1 MLREGMFIAERYE
14 ILEKIGSGGMSDVYK
29 AKCHKLN
36 RYVAIKVLK
45 PEFSEDKNFVSKF
58 RAEAQSAAGLMHAN
72 VVNVYDVGEE
82 NEIYYIVMELV
93 EGITLK
99 KYIEKKGKLGIREA
113 VSVAIQVAQG
123 IEAAHKHHIVHRDIK
138 PQNIIISKEGKVKV
152 TDFGIARAA
161 SSNTI
166 NSAVM
171 GSVHYVSP
179 EQARGGYSDEK
190 SDIYSFGITLFEML
204 TGRVPFEGDTTVA
217 VALQHIQ
224 EDMISPRVYLPEIPV
239 SVEKI
244 VLKCTQKR
252 TDRRYQNMT
261 DLIADLKRSLVTPNE
276 DFVIISSAVSAGGPT
291 QIIGEQELAE
301 ITQRAAQKPSG
312 PEIVNVEDRY
322 EGAGRREMK
331 PDTDDTEDYDD
342 EEEIEIG
349 ESEEDE
355 DDTDIRDKAATG
367 KIDKIITILGI
378 ALGVVILIITII
390 VIVNMVKL
398 FKKDTPKVNNP
409 TEASTSSIEG
419 LVEVPSVL
427 GKTYDEAKEELNNM
441 GLGINK
447 REEYSDSYEAGQIFR
462 QSVDAGQMVDANTT
476 IIVYISMGTESFE
489 MPSVIGD
496 TRESA
501 VKTLENKNLKIG
513 DISYE
518 ETDDESKI
526 DTVVSTDPVAGTTV
540 KSGDEIKLVIY
551 RGVSQKTAKVP
562 NVVDKSRDDAVK
574 ALVAE
579 GFLEENI
586 TFEYEYSDD
595 YAEGIVISQ
604 SGAKAGESAPV
615 DTTLFTLVISKG
627 KKPEETQAV
636 SVVPDVKGK
645 SYEDAKSQ
653 LEALGFVVVKTES
666 NSDTVAAGLVIS
678 QSGAEVGK
686 EAAADGSVTITL
698 EVSLGAATVKVK
710 ATIDSSTI
718 TDALVECDDTKPIS
732 LVYTVAYT
740 NTNDQAAT
748 LQIASVTYDNL
759 QNLKDVAPIPL
770 SETIANAKKGDVTIN
785 IAITYTNLSGEEV
798 KTTASKA
805 AVIE

>member
-252 TDRRYQNMT
+252 IDRRYQNMT

-526 DTVVSTDPVAGTTV
+526 DTVVSTDPEAGTTV

>member
-252 TDRRYQNMT
+252 IDRRYQNMT

-698 EVSLGAATVKVK
+698 EVSLGAAAVKVK

-718 TDALVECDDTKPIS
+718 TDVLVECDDTKPIS